1 MNYLFRVFL
10 FIFFLDVTIYW
21 SGLRSFHSQLG
32 WRWCIWTCVKPGWK
46 WRDVTPCDISFNDVC
61 LALFFKKLKYTI
73 IIARAI
79 LIYIYIISVVCY
91 GTVKLWLWDK
101 AVCRSSLNMCWCV
114 CVWGMS
120 FPVCSCP
127 SLTPVTPFTNY
138 EKSGKC
144 TEWWREVG
152 GHENVWDSL

>member
-1 MNYLFRVFL
+1 M
-10 FIFFLDVTIYW
+10 TIYW

-32 WRWCIWTCVKPGWK
+32 FYKITDIVTFEPVLNRVES
-46 WRDVTPCDISFNDVC
+46 DVMSPPVTYHLTMSVLP
-61 LALFFKKLKYTI
+61 FFELKYTM

-101 AVCRSSLNMCWCV
+101 AVCRSSFNMCLR
-114 CVWGMS
+114 VWGTS
-120 FPVCSCP
+120 APVCSCP
-127 SLTPVTPFTNY
+127 SLIPVKPWWLYMPTPFTNY

-144 TEWWREVG
+144 TEWWRRLEGMVQR
-152 GHENVWDSL
+152 WLQ